1 MRTKNK
7 HNGYVIH
14 EDELRVIIATGFSK
28 KSLNVKTGDM
38 IQVWILVKAENPVQ
52 AIKSGLDHLICGHC
66 PHRGHSGGVER
77 VCYVLVEKAPLTIW
91 RAWRRGKYPTLTDV
105 GVFANRAVRF
115 GAYGDPCHIP
125 LELIE
130 SITSVANGWTGYT
143 HQWRRHSN
151 LKRFFQASV
160 DTIQELGLAR
170 LNGWGTF
177 RLGSPQ
183 PTETEC
189 ANSRTGISCRDCQ
202 ACNGTL
208 FSISINPHGTGKKH
222 VQLT

>member
-1 MRTKNK
+1 
-7 HNGYVIH
+7 
-14 EDELRVIIATGFSK
+14 
-28 KSLNVKTGDM
+28 
-38 IQVWILVKAENPVQ
+38 
-52 AIKSGLDHLICGHC
+52 
-66 PHRGHSGGVER
+66 
-77 VCYVLVEKAPLTIW
+77 
-91 RAWRRGKYPTLTDV
+91 LTDV
-105 GVFANRAVRF
+105 AVFANRVVRF

-125 LELIE
+125 LSLIE
-130 SITSVANGWTGYT
+130 SITNVATGWTGYT
-143 HQWRRHSN
+143 HQWRRHSA

-160 DTIQELGLAR
+160 DTIQELSIAR

-208 FSISINPHGTGKKH
+208 YSISIDPHGIGKKH
-222 VQLT
+222 VALN

>member
-7 HNGYVIH
+7 HNGYVLN
-14 EDELRVIIATGFSK
+14 EDEFRVIIATGFNTKSK
-28 KSLNVKTGDM
+28 NAKTGDM
-38 IQVWILVKAENPVQ
+38 IQIWILVKAENPVA

-66 PHRGHSGGVER
+66 PHRGHSGGVDR
-77 VCYVLVEKAPLTIW
+77 ACYVQVGHAPLAIY

-105 GVFANRAVRF
+105 NVFTGRAVRF

-125 LELIE
+125 ISLIE
-130 SITSVANGWTGYT
+130 SITNVANGWTGYT
-143 HQWRRHSN
+143 HQWRRHSG

-160 DTIQELGLAR
+160 DNLQELSIAR

-208 FSISINPHGTGKKH
+208 FSISIDPHGIGKKH
-222 VQLT
+222 VSLN